1 MEVQFDKKNVP
12 WLKEYLTNR
21 GIQVTDQGRT
31 KRKAELVELAVK
43 AREIK
48 LQRIDEDDEDISDV
62 IAGKLRTEK
71 GTIPR
76 LENIQNWSYDFS
88 KMPPFT
94 FADLYMYLIGSGE
107 YTAENLKSFK
117 STKDFWHSNIFLTN
131 AQTKNLAPKPLF
143 ASLNSFSRLTAFLS
157 RITITSK
164 LTESLWALKWDLVM
178 LTFLSA
184 SSNNNFSTFLDINV
198 SISGNRLSTSVHYKP
213 TDSHTYLLHSSS
225 HPAHAKNSIP
235 YS

>member
-117 STKDFWHSNIFLTN
+117 SLLGYKLFSDGHVQDCMMYCVKD
-131 AQTKNLAPKPLF
+131 
-143 ASLNSFSRLTAFLS
+143 LS
-157 RITITSK
+157 CTVFKFKVIPTERSKTDDNK
-164 LTESLWALKWDLVM
+164 LTYNG
-178 LTFLSA
+178 FL
-184 SSNNNFSTFLDINV
+184 IME
-198 SISGNRLSTSVHYKP
+198 
-213 TDSHTYLLHSSS
+213 DSDVVKDGFC
-225 HPAHAKNSIP
+225 PCKGG
-235 YS
+235 